1 MRAHRIWTKLLF
13 SRGATNALNATK
25 RGHAAAL
32 ADGSVDGCWPL
43 GGHLFVPRVDIALAR
58 EQLLAYRSSGSSVIG
73 PDVVRRSIGYL
84 NCCARNTSSS
94 WLKNR
99 FLIDETPR
107 GDASRIS
114 AGMKIEAA
122 SLNRLIK

>member
-1 MRAHRIWTKLLF
+1 M
-13 SRGATNALNATK
+13 
-25 RGHAAAL
+25 
-32 ADGSVDGCWPL
+32 
-43 GGHLFVPRVDIALAR
+43 PRVDIALAR

-99 FLIDETPR
+99 FLIDKTPR